1 MTVTTRSS
9 LRKGESKPTLTT
21 PTIDRL
27 DYWRDAQH
35 TDVRVVRS
43 APPHIVGRMAGTSR
57 LGPLPAHS
65 AASIDHLLPRHAR
78 NKAFDCPNC
87 AAEYKL
93 VRAEA
98 GPPPDHQIEC
108 RRCGAPL
115 QGREGKFILKYF
127 LIGRGRTQ
135 AKAAR
140 GG

>member
-1 MTVTTRSS
+1 MVAQARGLRTSQTRRFPPPWLVERS
-9 LRKGESKPTLTT
+9 
-21 PTIDRL
+21 
-27 DYWRDAQH
+27 DACFI
-35 TDVRVVRS
+35 VR
-43 APPHIVGRMAGTSR
+43 G
-57 LGPLPAHS
+57 
-65 AASIDHLLPRHAR
+65 
-78 NKAFDCPNC
+78 PNC

>member
-1 MTVTTRSS
+1 MPETTR
-9 LRKGESKPTLTT
+9 
-21 PTIDRL
+21 
-27 DYWRDAQH
+27 
-35 TDVRVVRS
+35 
-43 APPHIVGRMAGTSR
+43 
-57 LGPLPAHS
+57 
-65 AASIDHLLPRHAR
+65 
-78 NKAFDCPNC
+78 FDCPNC

-127 LIGRGRTQ
+127 LVGRGRTQ

-140 GG
+140 AGKGPPRTHYEARRIAVKIAKLPQGAAAEATGARKQEIGAA

>member
-1 MTVTTRSS
+1 MPEITR
-9 LRKGESKPTLTT
+9 
-21 PTIDRL
+21 
-27 DYWRDAQH
+27 
-35 TDVRVVRS
+35 
-43 APPHIVGRMAGTSR
+43 
-57 LGPLPAHS
+57 
-65 AASIDHLLPRHAR
+65 
-78 NKAFDCPNC
+78 FDCPNC

-115 QGREGKFILKYF
+115 HGREGRFILKYF

-140 GG
+140 AG

>member
-1 MTVTTRSS
+1 MRTAADHAQRRAGRGRPETDYPAWLRYSNQSLSEKTNVMSYCLAMLETTR
-9 LRKGESKPTLTT
+9 
-21 PTIDRL
+21 
-27 DYWRDAQH
+27 
-35 TDVRVVRS
+35 
-43 APPHIVGRMAGTSR
+43 
-57 LGPLPAHS
+57 
-65 AASIDHLLPRHAR
+65 
-78 NKAFDCPNC
+78 FDCPNC

-108 RRCGAPL
+108 RQCGASL

-127 LIGRGRTQ
+127 LVGRGRTQ

>member
-1 MTVTTRSS
+1 MVQSQGGR
-9 LRKGESKPTLTT
+9 RGAQQRIDLTAS
-21 PTIDRL
+21 IDRL
-27 DYWRDAQH
+27 
-35 TDVRVVRS
+35 
-43 APPHIVGRMAGTSR
+43 
-57 LGPLPAHS
+57 LPAM
-65 AASIDHLLPRHAR
+65 PETTR
-78 NKAFDCPNC
+78 FDCPNC

-98 GPPPDHQIEC
+98 GPSPDHQIEC

-115 QGREGKFILKYF
+115 QGREGKFVLKYF